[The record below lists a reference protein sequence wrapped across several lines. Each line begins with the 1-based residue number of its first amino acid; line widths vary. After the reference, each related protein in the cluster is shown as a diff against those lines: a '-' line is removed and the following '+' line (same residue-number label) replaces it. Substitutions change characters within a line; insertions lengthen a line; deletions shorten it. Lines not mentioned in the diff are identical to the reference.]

1 MSASILVAG
10 VHTSLVALSSHPVT
24 AISAALINRIAS
36 NRCND
41 LFALTINGGP
51 QGSFT
56 TVLECCLGSDWT
68 SSVQEWLI
76 SLGLPHGSEVLR
88 GLVSTVKP
96 SDSAISSSAL
106 ESGTEPLPIYNSL
119 SSSSVL
125 KHARSSQ
132 PMNLSVVPPGSATV
146 VPPGSATVVPS
157 GLATSAHTW
166 TPKINAL
173 RSSNALASSSSPLSV
188 VSGPS
193 QCTSSLDS
201 VFLSLDRLQ
210 NILN

>member
-36 NRCND
+36 NRRND

-56 TVLECCLGSDWT
+56 TVLECCVQQNLELDVYLGSDWT
-68 SSVQEWLI
+68 SSVREWLI
-76 SLGLPHGSEVLR
+76 GLGLPHGSEVLC
-88 GLVSTVKP
+88 GLVSAVKP

-119 SSSSVL
+119 S
-125 KHARSSQ
+125 
-132 PMNLSVVPPGSATV
+132 
-146 VPPGSATVVPS
+146 PS
-157 GLATSAHTW
+157 G
-166 TPKINAL
+166 IGYC
-173 RSSNALASSSSPLSV
+173 SPFRIGYIRPYV
-188 VSGPS
+188 
-193 QCTSSLDS
+193 DAE
-201 VFLSLDRLQ
+201 
-210 NILN
+210 N

>member
-10 VHTSLVALSSHPVT
+10 VHTSLVVLSSHPVT

-36 NRCND
+36 NRRND

-56 TVLECCLGSDWT
+56 TVLECCVQQNLELDVYLGSDWT
-68 SSVQEWLI
+68 SSVREWLI
-76 SLGLPHGSEVLR
+76 GLGLPHGSEVLR
-88 GLVSTVKP
+88 GLMSAVKP

-125 KHARSSQ
+125 KHAR
-132 PMNLSVVPPGSATV
+132 MVANAGF
-146 VPPGSATVVPS
+146 
-157 GLATSAHTW
+157 TSMA
-166 TPKINAL
+166 I
-173 RSSNALASSSSPLSV
+173 
-188 VSGPS
+188 G
-193 QCTSSLDS
+193 
-201 VFLSLDRLQ
+201 
-210 NILN
+210 I